1 MSISYKQGYKIFY
14 AKYIG
19 KWMRLRDIIDKLRT
33 EGLVYGFRN
42 IIRTLGTRNNKRHR
56 AEEKIAKTDE
66 IDQ

>member
-14 AKYIG
+14 VKYNG
-19 KWMRLRDIIDKLRT
+19 KWIRLRDIIEKLWT

-42 IIRTLGTRNNKRHR
+42 IIRTLRTRNNKRHR
-56 AEEKIAKTDE
+56 AQDKNAKTDE

>member
-1 MSISYKQGYKIFY
+1 
-14 AKYIG
+14 
-19 KWMRLRDIIDKLRT
+19 MRLRDIIDKLRT

-56 AEEKIAKTDE
+56 AEDKIAKTDE